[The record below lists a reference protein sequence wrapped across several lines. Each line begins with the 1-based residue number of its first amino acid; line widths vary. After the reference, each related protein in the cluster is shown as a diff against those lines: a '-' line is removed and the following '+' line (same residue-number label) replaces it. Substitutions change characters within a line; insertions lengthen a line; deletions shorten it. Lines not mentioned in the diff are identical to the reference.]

1 MFYNQDKRLLQ
12 PYLSVSL
19 QKQMPLELNCANGPA
34 SPRARAT
41 VFDPTLLPYSM
52 FGSEGQIPSSHRN
65 TKAPF
70 QWLYPPPACFSD
82 MSVQSAF
89 WSRASHP
96 SMRALSHNRVEL
108 LLLHKTGRKESIGGH
123 PCLCWTW
130 KRGAVVVV
138 VCFDIEAEQK
148 VEGCAANPPD

>member
-12 PYLSVSL
+12 LYLSVSL

-70 QWLYPPPACFSD
+70 QWLFPPSCLLLRHVCPKCFWITRIASIHARFVSQSSWAAFTPQD
-82 MSVQSAF
+82 GQEGVRWRAPLSLLDLETWCGCSSSVF
-89 WSRASHP
+89 WHRSRA
-96 SMRALSHNRVEL
+96 E
-108 LLLHKTGRKESIGGH
+108 GGGLR
-123 PCLCWTW
+123 C
-130 KRGAVVVV
+130 
-138 VCFDIEAEQK
+138 
-148 VEGCAANPPD
+148 